1 MSFTILYRSKKY
13 RFIYSLSRRQLVAA
27 SVFVLGLVFVAG
39 RSTQTVSDAQARIDF
54 TQSGLVQQRHEVEN
68 LKKNTEQQLSGMML
82 KLADLQS
89 RIYRLDALGE
99 KLAQESDLD
108 ATEFN
113 MSSLPAVG
121 GPTGELSESVELEVT
136 SGQDVIQQ
144 IDLMLSS
151 LDDKTQQLEALE
163 SILLQHDVNDAS
175 FIEGRPIRSGWLS
188 SYYGI
193 RKDPFNGL
201 PAMHKGL
208 DFAGKTGTEVIATG
222 AGIVTWASE
231 RYGYGNL
238 IEIEHGDGFVTRY
251 GHNKSLHVKIGDVV
265 TKGQKIASMGST
277 GRSTGAHV
285 HYEVLRHGKQVDPLK
300 YVYRNSRK

>member
-1 MSFTILYRSKKY
+1 M
-13 RFIYSLSRRQLVAA
+13 AA

-39 RSTQTVSDAQARIDF
+39 RSTHTVSDAQARIDF
-54 TQSGLVQQRHEVEN
+54 TQSGLIAQREEVET
-68 LKKNTEQQLSGMML
+68 LKQNTEQQLTGMML
-82 KLADLQS
+82 KLGELQS
-89 RIYRLDALGE
+89 RIQRLDALGE
-99 KLAQESDLD
+99 KIADEADLD
-108 ATEFN
+108 ASEFN

-121 GPTGELSESVELEVT
+121 GPTSESIELEIA
-136 SGQDVIQQ
+136 SSEDVLHQ
-144 IDLMLSS
+144 IDVMLSS

-163 SILLQHDVNDAS
+163 SILLQHDVSDES
-175 FIEGRPIRSGWLS
+175 FISGRPIRSGWLS
-188 SYYGI
+188 SYYGV

-208 DFAGKTGTEVIATG
+208 DFAGKQGAEVVATG
-222 AGIVTWASE
+222 AGIITWSGE

-238 IEIEHGDGFVTRY
+238 VEIEHGDGFVTRY

-265 TKGQKIASMGST
+265 TKGQKIAAMGST

-300 YVYRNSRK
+300 YVYREGRK

>member
-1 MSFTILYRSKKY
+1 MSFTILYRSKKF

-39 RSTQTVSDAQARIDF
+39 RSTHTVSDAQARIDF
-54 TQSGLVQQRHEVEN
+54 TQSGLIAQREEVEA
-68 LKKNTEQQLSGMML
+68 LKQNTEQQLTGMML
-82 KLADLQS
+82 KLGELQS
-89 RIYRLDALGE
+89 RIQRLDALGE
-99 KLAQESDLD
+99 KIADEADLD
-108 ATEFN
+108 ASEFN

-121 GPTGELSESVELEVT
+121 GPTSESIELEIA
-136 SGQDVIQQ
+136 SSEDVLHQ
-144 IDLMLSS
+144 IDVMLSS

-163 SILLQHDVNDAS
+163 SILLQHDVSDES
-175 FIEGRPIRSGWLS
+175 FISGRPIRSGWLS
-188 SYYGI
+188 SYYGV

-208 DFAGKTGTEVIATG
+208 DFAGKQGAEVVATG
-222 AGIVTWASE
+222 AGIITWSGE

-238 IEIEHGDGFVTRY
+238 VEIEHGDGFVTRY

-265 TKGQKIASMGST
+265 TKGQKIAAMGST

-300 YVYRNSRK
+300 YVYREGRK